1 VIDPVY
7 FYTPQEPYG
16 EFSNFS
22 RHGIEMDQIWWSTVE
37 HYFQAQKFAD
47 PAYREKIRLT
57 ATAKQAAALGRSR
70 AVPLRPD
77 WEDVK
82 VEIMHRAVLKKFK
95 THPALRSL
103 LLQTG
108 VRPIVEN
115 APGDY
120 FWGCGQDGS
129 GQNWLG
135 KILEDVRKEITGEG
149 VS

>member
-1 VIDPVY
+1 
-7 FYTPQEPYG
+7 
-16 EFSNFS
+16 
-22 RHGIEMDQIWWSTVE
+22 MDQVWWSTVE
-37 HYFQAQKFAD
+37 HYFQAQKFTD
-47 PAYREKIRLT
+47 PAYREKVRLT

-77 WEDVK
+77 WEEVK
-82 VEIMHRAVLKKFK
+82 VDIMRTAVLKKFR
-95 THPALRSL
+95 THPGLRVL
-103 LLQTG
+103 LLETEQ
-108 VRPIVEN
+108 RPIVEN

-135 KILEDVRKEITGEG
+135 QILEQIRKEIASEI

>member
-1 VIDPVY
+1 MIEPVY

-22 RHGIEMDQIWWSTVE
+22 RHGIEMHKVWWSTVE
-37 HYFQAQKFAD
+37 HYFQAQKFTD
-47 PAYREKIRLT
+47 LAYCEKIRLT
-57 ATAKQAAALGRSR
+57 STAKQAATLGRSR
-70 AVPLRPD
+70 TVPLRLD

-82 VEIMHRAVLKKFK
+82 VDIMRGAVLKKFQ
-95 THPALRSL
+95 THPALRIL
-103 LLQTG
+103 LLETG
-108 VRPIVEN
+108 QRPIVEN

-135 KILEDVRKEITGEG
+135 KILEEVRKE
-149 VS
+149 VNL